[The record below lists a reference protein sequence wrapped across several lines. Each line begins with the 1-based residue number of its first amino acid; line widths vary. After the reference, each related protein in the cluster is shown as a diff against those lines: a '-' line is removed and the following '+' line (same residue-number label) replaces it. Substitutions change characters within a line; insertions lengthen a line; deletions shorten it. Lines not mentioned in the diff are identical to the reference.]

1 MQRLLLPMSASIRWI
16 NRITM
21 PRVKQPLVL
30 GVIGCSVVLCSALS
44 HAAIPLNDRE
54 LNNNFLQ
61 NELSIP
67 SLTLS
72 QVRATSGTAFVDS
85 KAQLDSIE
93 QRRQL
98 ATGVRDLVRET
109 SLTNVKVSLD
119 KQDRDLVQAGS
130 SSLLGLDILNEI
142 KANELGSERY
152 SYRWSGNMNRI
163 YDLSQFNNLY
173 YDQTT
178 GDYELTGIK
187 GFVEIEAYT
196 FQGNEDSKQFRRAI
210 RVF

>member
-1 MQRLLLPMSASIRWI
+1 MQRLLLPMSASVRWMSRI
-16 NRITM
+16 NR
-21 PRVKQPLVL
+21 PLAKQQFTL
-30 GVIGCSVVLCSALS
+30 GCSLVLCSVLS

-61 NELSIP
+61 NDLSIP
-67 SLTLS
+67 TLTLS
-72 QVRATSGTAFVDS
+72 QIQTPVVSAADP
-85 KAQLDSIE
+85 KAQLDSME

-109 SLTNVKVSLD
+109 SLANVKVSLD
-119 KQDRDLVQAGS
+119 KRERDLVLSGS

-142 KANELGSERY
+142 KTNELGSERY

-173 YDQTT
+173 FDQMT

-196 FQGNEDSKQFRRAI
+196 FEGNEDSQRFRRAI